1 VIAFFLFLVPSARKR
16 LTTLNTGCFLIIIGV
31 WIEKG
36 PGFVIPGFVPDPLGE
51 IYVYVPNLLELM
63 VSFGIWAAGLLVFTL
78 LVKVAIP
85 IETGKF
91 SHVSYI
97 ERTFRREEEDQ
108 AWK

>member
-1 VIAFFLFLVPSARKR
+1 
-16 LTTLNTGCFLIIIGV
+16 
-31 WIEKG
+31 
-36 PGFVIPGFVPDPLGE
+36 
-51 IYVYVPNLLELM
+51 M

-91 SHVSYI
+91 SHISYI